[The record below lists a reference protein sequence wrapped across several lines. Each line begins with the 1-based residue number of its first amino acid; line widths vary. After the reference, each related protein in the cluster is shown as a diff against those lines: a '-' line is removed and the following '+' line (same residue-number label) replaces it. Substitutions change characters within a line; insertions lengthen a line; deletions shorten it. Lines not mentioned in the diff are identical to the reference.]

1 MGVIYT
7 ELKKISLT
15 VLIADLAYI
24 CVSLVFKFFGVHI
37 IVGAVLGYIF
47 MALNFAQ
54 LGTTIERASGMDE
67 KGARRYL
74 RANYI
79 VRYIIIG
86 VVLAF
91 SALSQKIDFW
101 IVALTFLAPKITYTA
116 VGFYHSLFKKEE

>member
-1 MGVIYT
+1 
-7 ELKKISLT
+7 
-15 VLIADLAYI
+15 
-24 CVSLVFKFFGVHI
+24 
-37 IVGAVLGYIF
+37 
-47 MALNFAQ
+47 
-54 LGTTIERASGMDE
+54 MDE